1 MGIGH
6 HGVAS
11 PTRLAFNSMPS
22 LPHSDTPAINLATI
36 ALHDGWEL
44 TRLSPGVCALPEQL
58 AALTADWHDATVP
71 GTVAGVLHKNIDA
84 IGNYDADDWWYRLKF
99 EGPVKAPNTCY
110 RLCFEGLATLA
121 KVWLNGT
128 LILSSNNMFVGQRV
142 DVTELLG
149 ANNALMILFQSLSAA
164 MAEKR
169 PRPRWKTALVDQ
181 QNLRWFRTT
190 LLGRIPGWTPPIT
203 PVGPWGPIVLE
214 CIKGIT
220 VSQISLQTNARGN
233 IGVVKLHAIVSVL
246 TDKSLSGARI
256 RLGQDV
262 YPLSVSVGD
271 ATTIDGDLN
280 LPEVPLWWPHTH
292 GAPQLVRWR
301 LELCIG
307 DDWFGVEQGS
317 IGFKELAVDQAD
329 GRVQFIINGVPVFC
343 RGACW
348 TTTDFLTLRGE
359 PSELRQTLELARDA
373 GLNMLRVGGT
383 MVYESTCFYELCDE
397 LGILVWQD
405 FMFANMDYPIND
417 EQFRG
422 EIEAE
427 VQYQLNRLQRHV
439 SISAYC
445 GGSEIAQ
452 QAAMLGLPAA
462 DWINNFFAESLP
474 NYCSQWH
481 PQIPYFPSTPWGGAL
496 PFHVATGVSHYYGV
510 GAYRRP
516 LEDARAARVKFT
528 TECLGFSNVPDIETV
543 ALLLDGKTPP
553 PHHPRWKARQPRDNG
568 AGWDFEDIRD
578 HYFALLF
585 KKDPI
590 AVRSQD
596 IERYYAMS
604 RIVTGEVMRRVF
616 AEWRH
621 PSSPCKGAL
630 VWFFRDLW
638 PGAGWGIVD
647 STGRPKATFWYLKR
661 AWSGQAVF
669 LTDEGLDGLDIHV
682 VNEDSEMLD
691 AHLELEIYQA
701 GRINIASAQTSVSV
715 PGRGAVTLHAD
726 ALLGYFSDSTA
737 AYRFGPPKHDVITVR
752 LKRSDT
758 GLLLSEDFYFPYGL
772 DHPPQQ
778 AAAIKSDAVWHPDG
792 NVVVTLSS
800 DVFLQAVCVSCKGF
814 APGDNYFHLAPNQQ
828 KKILF
833 SISDH
838 RSTSFKAHF
847 EALNFAESITVRAQ
861 RHLDAAL
868 NASQ

>member
-1 MGIGH
+1 
-6 HGVAS
+6 
-11 PTRLAFNSMPS
+11 MPS
-22 LPHSDTPAINLATI
+22 LPTSGTPVINLVTI

-44 TRLSPGVCALPEQL
+44 TRLSPGICASPEQL
-58 AALTADWHDATVP
+58 AALSGDWHDATVP
-71 GTVAGVLHKNIDA
+71 GTVAGSLHKNIDA
-84 IGNYDADDWWYRLKF
+84 IGDYDSDDWWYRLNF
-99 EGPVKAPNTCY
+99 EGPAKAPNTCY

-142 DVTELLG
+142 DVTEVLG
-149 ANNALMILFQSLSAA
+149 ANNQLMILFQSLNAA
-164 MAEKR
+164 LEEKR

-203 PVGPWGPIVLE
+203 PVGPWGPVVLE
-214 CIKGIT
+214 CAKGVD
-220 VSQISLQTNARGN
+220 VSQVNLQTSAHGTV
-233 IGVVKLHAIVSVL
+233 GYVKLHATVSVL
-246 TDKSLSGARI
+246 TDQPLGSARI
-256 RLGQDV
+256 RLGHDV
-262 YPLSVSVGD
+262 YPLSLSVGD
-271 ATTIDGDLN
+271 TTTIDGGVT

-292 GAPQLVRWR
+292 GASQLVPWQ
-301 LELCIG
+301 LELSI
-307 DDWFGVEQGS
+307 DNDWFCVEQGS
-317 IGFKELAVDQAD
+317 IGFKELVVDQAD
-329 GRVQFIINGVPVFC
+329 GRTQFIINGVPIFC

-348 TTTDFLTLRGE
+348 TTTDFLMLRGE
-359 PSELRQTLELARDA
+359 PSKLRQTLELARDS

-405 FMFANMDYPIND
+405 FMFANMDYPVD
-417 EQFRG
+417 DGQFRG
-422 EIEAE
+422 EIQAE
-427 VQYQLNRLQRHV
+427 VQYQLSRLQRHV
-439 SISAYC
+439 SIAAYC

-474 NYCSQWH
+474 EYCSHWH
-481 PQIPYFPSTPWGGAL
+481 PEIPYFPSTPWGGAL
-496 PFHVATGVSHYYGV
+496 PFHVATGISHYYGV

-553 PHHPRWKARQPRDNG
+553 SHHPRWKARLPRDSG

-585 KKDPI
+585 NRDPV
-590 AVRSQD
+590 ALRSQD

-604 RIVTGEVMRRVF
+604 RIVTGEVMQRVF
-616 AEWRH
+616 AEWRN
-621 PSSPCKGAL
+621 PASPCKGAL

-661 AWSGQAVF
+661 AWAKQAVF

-682 VNEDSEMLD
+682 VNENSEMLD
-691 AHLELEIYQA
+691 AHIEFEIYQA
-701 GRINIASAQTSVSV
+701 GRINTASAQTSVKV
-715 PGRGAVTLHAD
+715 PGRDAVTLHAD
-726 ALLGYFSDSTA
+726 ALLGYFTDSTA

-758 GLLLSEDFYFPYGL
+758 GLLLSEDFYFPFSH
-772 DHPPQQ
+772 DHSPQQ
-778 AAAIKSDAVWHPDG
+778 TAAIKSEAVWHSDG

-800 DVFLQAVCVSCKGF
+800 DVFLQAVCISCKGF
-814 APGDNYFHLAPNQQ
+814 APDDNYFHLAPNQQ
-828 KKILF
+828 KKIVF
-833 SISDH
+833 SILDLH
-838 RSTSFKAHF
+838 NTTFKAHF
-847 EALNFAESITVRAQ
+847 EALNFVESITVRAQ
-861 RHLDAAL
+861 RHAGAEL

>member
-1 MGIGH
+1 MTPLPLSGI
-6 HGVAS
+6 
-11 PTRLAFNSMPS
+11 
-22 LPHSDTPAINLATI
+22 PAKNLTTI
-36 ALHDGWEL
+36 ALEDGWQL
-44 TRLSPGVCALPEQL
+44 IRMSPGICVSPEQL
-58 AALTADWHDATVP
+58 AAFPANWLDANVP
-71 GTVAGVLHKNIDA
+71 GTVAGSMHKNIDA
-84 IGNYDADDWWYRLKF
+84 IGNYDADDWWYRLNF
-99 EGPVKAPNTCY
+99 EGPAKTPNTLY

-142 DVTELLG
+142 DITGVLG
-149 ANNALMILFQSLSAA
+149 ANNQLMILFQSLNAA

-203 PVGPWGPIVLE
+203 PVGPWGPVVLE
-214 CIKGIT
+214 CAKGVD
-220 VSQISLQTNARGN
+220 VSQIILQTSAYGTV
-233 IGVVKLHAIVSVL
+233 GHVKLHAIVSVL
-246 TDKSLSGARI
+246 TDQTLSSARI
-256 RLGQDV
+256 RLGHDV
-262 YPLSVSVGD
+262 HPLNISVGD
-271 ATTIDGDLN
+271 ATTVEGDVT

-292 GAPQLVRWR
+292 GVPQLVPWQ
-301 LELCIG
+301 LELCIEG
-307 DDWFGVEQGS
+307 EWFCIEQGS
-317 IGFKELAVDQAD
+317 IGFKELVVDQAD

-348 TTTDFLTLRGE
+348 TTTDFLTLRGD

-405 FMFANMDYPIND
+405 FMFANMDYPVND

-427 VQYQLNRLQRHV
+427 VQYQLSRLQRHV
-439 SISAYC
+439 SIAAYC

-462 DWINNFFAESLP
+462 DWTNNFFAESLP
-474 NYCSQWH
+474 EYCSQWH
-481 PQIPYFPSTPWGGAL
+481 PEIPYFPSTPWGGAL
-496 PFHVATGVSHYYGV
+496 PFHVATGISHYYGV

-543 ALLLDGKTPP
+543 ALLLDGKTPA

-590 AVRSQD
+590 AIRSQD

-604 RIVTGEVMRRVF
+604 RIVTGELMQRVF
-616 AEWRH
+616 AEWRN
-621 PSSPCKGAL
+621 PASPCKGAL

-661 AWSGQAVF
+661 AWANQAVL

-682 VNEDSEMLD
+682 VNENSEMLD

-701 GRINIASAQTSVSV
+701 GRINIASAQTSVRV

-726 ALLGYFSDSTA
+726 ALLGYFSDSTG
-737 AYRFGPPKHDVITVR
+737 AYRFGPPKHDLITVR

-758 GLLLSEDFYFPYGL
+758 GLLLSEDFYFPFGL
-772 DHPPQQ
+772 DHLPQQ
-778 AAAIKSDAVWHPDG
+778 TAAIKSDAVWHPDG

-800 DVFLQAVCVSCKGF
+800 DIFLQAVCISCKGF
-814 APGDNYFHLAPNQQ
+814 VPDDNYFHLVPNQK
-828 KKILF
+828 KKIVF
-833 SISDH
+833 SILDH
-838 RSTSFKAHF
+838 HSTTFKAHF
-847 EALNFAESITVRAQ
+847 EALNFVESITVRAQ
-861 RHLDAAL
+861 RHSGAEF